1 MAHAV
6 PDVLTNWIGTYV
18 LPAVPPPTS
27 EARLTDRSAV
37 LHAARPPVAV
47 LDFGAG
53 VAAGELAGG
62 APPVLALLAGVDG
75 AADDADEPLPEDPQ
89 PAASAAA
96 ATSVTPPSPARS
108 ARKRTVIIP
117 IPFVLALACS
127 AQT

>member
-1 MAHAV
+1 MAHAL

-18 LPAVPPPTS
+18 LPAVPPPTF

-37 LHAARPPVAV
+37 LHAARPVAV
-47 LDFGAG
+47 LDFGDG
-53 VAAGELAGG
+53 VAGGELAGG
-62 APPVLALLAGVDG
+62 APPVLALPAGVDG

-127 AQT
+127 SQT